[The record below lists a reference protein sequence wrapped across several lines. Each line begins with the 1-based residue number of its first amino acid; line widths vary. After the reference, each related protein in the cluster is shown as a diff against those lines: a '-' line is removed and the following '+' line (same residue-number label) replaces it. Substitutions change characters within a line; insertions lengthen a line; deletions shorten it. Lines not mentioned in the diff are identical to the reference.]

1 MRSSIGVPRP
11 GQRGDTETLHSAEM
25 TDRSRLFCLRHGE
38 SANVFTRTA
47 GALISAPLTPHG
59 WGQAITAAEVLGAES
74 ITRIYSSTAIRA
86 RDTADVIA
94 HILGVETIQMPELLE
109 VDIGSAEGATDSATR
124 ASTANVLRAWVVE
137 RDLSA
142 QVADG
147 ETGHEVVTRVCSALT
162 TIAANHRG
170 QTVAVVGHVASFT
183 VALNEL
189 CVLGWHDVGTPL
201 PHAVPFLV
209 EHDGNS
215 WRCVSW
221 PAG

>member
-1 MRSSIGVPRP
+1 
-11 GQRGDTETLHSAEM
+11 M

-38 SANVFTRTA
+38 SANVFTHNGRRPDLGTIDTTWM
-47 GALISAPLTPHG
+47 GPSHHV
-59 WGQAITAAEVLGAES
+59 AAEVLGAES
-74 ITRIYSSTAIRA
+74 ITRIYSSNRYPRPATPPTLSPTSSVSRPS
-86 RDTADVIA
+86 RC
-94 HILGVETIQMPELLE
+94 PNSR

-137 RDLSA
+137 RDLSRA
-142 QVADG
+142 G
-147 ETGHEVVTRVCSALT
+147 RRWRNRHEVVTRVCSALT

-189 CVLGWHDVGTPL
+189 CVLAGTMWGRPCRT
-201 PHAVPFLV
+201 PFPFLV